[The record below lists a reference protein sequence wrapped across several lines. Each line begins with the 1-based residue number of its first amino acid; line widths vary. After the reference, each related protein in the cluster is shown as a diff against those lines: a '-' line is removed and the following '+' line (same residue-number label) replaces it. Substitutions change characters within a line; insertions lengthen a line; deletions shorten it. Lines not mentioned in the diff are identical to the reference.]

1 MLVVKNFHRIAHSTI
16 ELFLTKIISLLYEMI
31 WNLVQTIPLSIYKTA
46 TLDQTNK
53 TIIVLSHEQSS
64 FHAIFRHDTAPF
76 SK

>member
-1 MLVVKNFHRIAHSTI
+1 MNFYRT
-16 ELFLTKIISLLYEMI
+16 IISNQNHTISIKMI

>member
-1 MLVVKNFHRIAHSTI
+1 
-16 ELFLTKIISLLYEMI
+16 MI

>member
-1 MLVVKNFHRIAHSTI
+1 MNFHRFLK
-16 ELFLTKIISLLYEMI
+16 LFLTKIIQLVYEMI
-31 WNLVQTIPLSIYKTA
+31 WNFVQTIPLSIYKTA